1 MSLAGAYSGDDVNAL
16 IFDPGSST
24 FRLGYSGDSFPKYYL
39 PSVFG
44 YLPNEELEP
53 RHGVSEGANDCQQ
66 PFNHAPRLRQ
76 RCRGKSGEYI
86 FDPNSICI
94 PREKVEMKP
103 LLQDGMSKF
112 AIPICC
118 SLIGLFVTVYDWDMF
133 ETLLRY
139 CFQFCFLN
147 QHESKPIFFTEPV
160 WNTREK
166 REQLT
171 ELMFETFDVPA
182 FYLGKTAPL
191 VAISHEQPTALVV
204 DCGSSGT
211 SVVSV
216 LDGIPL
222 LKTLN
227 RTPLG
232 GDVLTESCHT
242 LIRKYGGQV
251 VPQYKVLRKVFFIL
265 RGARSVPR
273 PFVPE
278 VTQSYSDYAVK
289 LVVEDFKH
297 AGLRLLERPFKKKI
311 ASSPSKLRKFEYEFP
326 NAMKTV
332 FRTEHYKIPEVLFR
346 PSYAESL
353 AKDLTLPSITSVAM
367 DSVNR
372 SDVEIRPVLLK
383 HLVLTGGCTLI
394 PGFQRRFHHE
404 LVTSCAHLQWYPDI
418 SIKPSHDSASSFLT
432 RIKVHHM
439 PSFLEST
446 TGAFVGASIV
456 TSQGTFQQLWIS
468 KEEYEEYGK
477 QYIRT
482 TPF

>member
-16 IFDPGSST
+16 LFDPGNST

-53 RHGVSEGANDCQQ
+53 RHGVYESADDGQQ
-66 PFNHAPRLRQ
+66 TLNHAPRLRQ
-76 RCRGKSGEYI
+76 RCRGRSGEYI
-86 FDPNSICI
+86 FDPSSLCI

-103 LLQDGMSKF
+103 LLEDGM
-112 AIPICC
+112 I
-118 SLIGLFVTVYDWDMF
+118 YDWDMF
-133 ETLLRY
+133 ETLMRY

-147 QHESKPIFFTEPV
+147 QHESKPIFFTEPI
-160 WNTREK
+160 WNTKEK
-166 REQLT
+166 REQLA

-182 FYLGKTAPL
+182 FYLGKTASL
-191 VAISHEQPTALVV
+191 VAISHEQPTSLVV

-216 LDGIPL
+216 MDGIPL
-222 LKTLN
+222 LKTVN

-242 LIRKYGGQV
+242 LIKKHGGEV
-251 VPQYKVLRKVFFIL
+251 VPRYKVLRKVFFFL
-265 RGARSVPR
+265 RPPRSIARLNLPQ
-273 PFVPE
+273 
-278 VTQSYSDYAVK
+278 VTQSYSDYQVK
-289 LVVEDFKH
+289 LVLEDFKH
-297 AGLRLLERPFKKKI
+297 AGLRLLEKPFKEQS
-311 ASSPSKLRKFEYEFP
+311 ASSPNKLRKFEYEFP
-326 NAMKTV
+326 NAVRTV
-332 FRTEHYKIPEVLFR
+332 FRSEHYKIPEVLFR
-346 PSYAESL
+346 PSYADSL
-353 AKDLTLPSITSVAM
+353 AKDLTLRSITDVTM
-367 DSVNR
+367 DTVNR
-372 SDVEIRPVLLK
+372 SDVELRPVLLK

-394 PGFQRRFHHE
+394 PGFQKRFLHE

-418 SIKPSHDSASSFLT
+418 TIKPTDNAGSFLT
-432 RIKVHHM
+432 RIKIHHI

-446 TGAFVGASIV
+446 TAAYVGASIV

-468 KEEYEEYGK
+468 KEQYEEYGK
-477 QYIRT
+477 QFIQT